1 MPNKSQSQC
10 RAAVSFL
17 IVMAAF
23 LIVLPSLSLA
33 EDMTV
38 CPYKIV
44 LNAQGKSESVQAVI
58 RMPMKPGY
66 VLDDWHVTLSFNSTL
81 ISEAYAFRY
90 CPIDDN
96 FLASFDRAALLG
108 NPDVI
113 AMANTTV
120 VATVEGWY
128 TGVAAD
134 GDSYTHEFLCTEL
147 VEIVDPDVK

>member
-1 MPNKSQSQC
+1 MPHKSQSHV
-10 RAAVSFL
+10 RAVVNSL
-17 IVMAAF
+17 IVAAAF
-23 LIVLPSLSLA
+23 LIAMPSISLA

-38 CPYKIV
+38 CPHKIV
-44 LNAQGKSESVQAVI
+44 LNAKGNSESVQTVI
-58 RMPMKPGY
+58 RMPMKPGF
-66 VLDDWHVTLSFNSTL
+66 VLNDWHVTLSFNSTL

-96 FLASFDRAALLG
+96 FLASFDRAALLA

-113 AMANTTV
+113 ALANSTA

-128 TGVAAD
+128 TGVASN
-134 GDSYTHEFLCTEL
+134 GDSYTHEFTCTEL